1 MVEPVTINI
10 RFFARDIQ
18 LPQEQVQAVVSL
30 LDEGFPVPFIARY
43 RKDQTGNLDEDV
55 LRFIDEEL
63 KATRTLCERKQAIL
77 KTIDSLG
84 KLTPELDKKIREAK
98 SAKRLED
105 LYLPF
110 KPKRQT
116 LASAARESGL
126 EPLALEIL
134 EGKVS
139 PEKLDERASEFI
151 NEDKKIKSVAD
162 AILGAGHIIAETM
175 SEKIELIQQVREF
188 VHRSGKLITA
198 KIETKTEP
206 KTVPAAPAKPKK
218 EKKPRKRKEKTE
230 PVVAAAETPE
240 PVTETAPPVEE
251 IPPVIETQPALEAPP
266 VVETPSPEEAGVSAQ
281 LEDDDHSGAGG
292 GDGETVT
299 PEPEPTSEPEPGPVV
314 PANDSESP
322 GAQVP
327 ALDGVQ
333 AVTEQF
339 QEWKAAQEE
348 KGTPVVRSQK
358 QLEKK
363 KKADKRAEEKK
374 KTDDFKQ
381 RQKEHFERQFSDYF
395 EFSAGIRH
403 LPPHRV
409 LAINRGER
417 AKVLRVKFENDENAM
432 AAAFDKLCVPEEHLH
447 ADFLRGCLKDALHR
461 LVVPAIEREYRTEMT
476 EHAENQAIHVYA
488 RNLRNLLL
496 QRPLYRKRVLALDP
510 GYKHGCKTVALDEF
524 GNVLGFETVYLSG
537 GSVER
542 RNKAVAK
549 IAEMIEKC
557 KITVIAIGNGTGCR
571 DAEDAVAKM
580 IAGRFADGDLSYIIV
595 NEAGASV
602 YSASPAAKEEFPNY
616 DVLLRGAISIGRRL
630 QDPLNELV
638 KIDPASL
645 GVGMY
650 QHDLK
655 GKHLKDTLTAVVESC
670 VNHVGV
676 DVNTA
681 TPAILRYVSGLNQL
695 TAKRIYDYRVQN
707 GPFRCREDLKK
718 VSGIGEVAFMHAV
731 GFLKI
736 PGGSNPLD
744 ATWIHPESYGTATKV
759 LEKIGF
765 AVDDLRHPEKVK
777 EITEKC
783 KTLNAEELA
792 KELGTGPLTIK
803 DILENL
809 ARPGRD
815 PRETLPVPIFK
826 KGILKLEDLTTG
838 MELTGTI
845 LNVVDFGA
853 FVDIGLHDSGLI
865 HISHMADRYIRDA
878 HERVSVGDIVRVWV
892 VEVDQKR
899 KRISLTLIP
908 PGTERPR
915 PEPRRDER
923 GERPPRPERDV
934 SKQEPRPPRQDRPPR
949 PQGQGQDR
957 PPRPQGQGQ
966 GRLPR
971 PDQGQH
977 PPRPEGDRARR
988 DDRGRDNRNR
998 DRFDRERTP
1007 KTFVA
1012 APKEKAV
1019 KPISEEMKKGKEP
1032 LRSFGDLAQL
1042 FGRVQVADPA
1052 EETKKKK
1059 EEERQQREAEQN
1071 ETMSVAP
1078 APPLPEPAPPLPE
1091 GENQPSPLPLGEGEG
1106 VFSA

>member
-10 RFFARDIQ
+10 RFFARDLQ
-18 LPQEQVQAVVSL
+18 LPQEQVQAVVNL

-77 KTIDSLG
+77 KTIDLLG

-162 AILGAGHIIAETM
+162 ALLGAGHIIAETM

-188 VHRSGKLITA
+188 VHRSGKLVTA

-206 KTVPAAPAKPKK
+206 KTAPAPPAATTKPKK
-218 EKKPRKRKEKTE
+218 EKRPRKRKEKTE
-230 PVVAAAETPE
+230 PVVGAAEAPE
-240 PVTETAPPVEE
+240 PAVETVSPIEE
-251 IPPVIETQPALEAPP
+251 LPLVIETQPALETPP
-266 VVETPSPEEAGVSAQ
+266 VVETPSPELQAPTPEPSEPQVPALDES
-281 LEDDDHSGAGG
+281 DHSGAGG
-292 GDGETVT
+292 GDDETVP
-299 PEPEPTSEPEPGPVV
+299 PESEPGP
-314 PANDSESP
+314 
-322 GAQVP
+322 QVP
-327 ALDGVQ
+327 ALDDVQ

-339 QEWKAAQEE
+339 NEWKAAQEE
-348 KGTPVVRSQK
+348 KGTPVIRSQK

-363 KKADKRAEEKK
+363 KRTEKRAEEKK

-409 LAINRGER
+409 LAINRGEK
-417 AKVLRVKFENDENAM
+417 AKILRVKFENDENAM
-432 AAAFDKLCVPEEHLH
+432 VAAVDALCVPENHPH
-447 ADFLRGCLKDALHR
+447 GDFLRGCLKDALHR
-461 LVVPAIEREYRTEMT
+461 LVVPGVEREYRAEMT
-476 EHAENQAIHVYA
+476 ENAENQAVHVFA
-488 RNLRNLLL
+488 KNLRNLLL

-510 GYKHGCKTVALDEF
+510 GFKHGCKVVALDEF
-524 GNVLGFETVYLSG
+524 GNILGSETVYLA

-542 RNKAVAK
+542 RNKAVGR
-549 IAEMIEKC
+549 IAEMIEKW
-557 KITVIAIGNGTGCR
+557 KVTVVAIGNGTGCR
-571 DAEDAVAKM
+571 DTENAVAKM
-580 IAGRFADGDLSYIIV
+580 IADRFADKDLSYIIV

-602 YSASPAAKEEFPNY
+602 YSASPLAKEEFPNY
-616 DVLLRGAISIGRRL
+616 NVLVRGAISIGRRL

-655 GKHLKDTLTAVVESC
+655 GKYLKDSLTAIVESC

-695 TAKRIYDYRVQN
+695 TAKRIYDYRIQH
-707 GPFRCREDLKK
+707 GPFRNREELKK
-718 VSGIGEVAFMHAV
+718 VSGFGEVAFTHAA
-731 GFLKI
+731 GFLKVL
-736 PGGSNPLD
+736 GGSNPLD
-744 ATWIHPESYGTATKV
+744 ETWIHPESYETATKV
-759 LEKIGF
+759 LEKLGF
-765 AVDDLRHPEKVK
+765 AVDDLRSVEKVK
-777 EITEKC
+777 EIAEKC
-783 KTLNAEELA
+783 KALNAEELA
-792 KELGTGPLTIK
+792 KELAVGPFTVK

-815 PRETLPVPIFK
+815 PRESLPAPIFK
-826 KGILKLEDLTTG
+826 KGVLQLEDLTVG
-838 MELTGTI
+838 MELTGTV

-853 FVDIGLHDSGLI
+853 FVDIGLHESGLI
-865 HISHMADRYIRDA
+865 HISHIADRYIRDA

-892 VEVDQKR
+892 VEVDVKR
-899 KRISLTLIP
+899 KRISLTMVP
-908 PGTERPR
+908 PGTERQQR
-915 PEPRRDER
+915 PEHRREER

-934 SKQEPRPPRQDRPPR
+934 PKQEPRPPRQDRPPR
-949 PQGQGQDR
+949 PQGPDR
-957 PPRPQGQGQ
+957 PPRPDQGP
-966 GRLPR
+966 RPPR
-971 PDQGQH
+971 PDQSQR
-977 PPRPEGDRARR
+977 PPRPEGDRPRR

-998 DRFDRERTP
+998 DRFDRNRTP

-1012 APKEKAV
+1012 TPKEKEF
-1019 KPISEEMKKGKEP
+1019 KPITEEMKKGKEP

-1052 EETKKKK
+1052 EEKKAKK
-1059 EEERQQREAEQN
+1059 EEERKRREAE
-1071 ETMSVAP
+1071 TTPAAP
-1078 APPLPEPAPPLPE
+1078 VPSLPEPAPILPEPVPTLPE
-1091 GENQPSPLPLGEGEG
+1091 GENQPSPLSLG
-1106 VFSA
+1106 